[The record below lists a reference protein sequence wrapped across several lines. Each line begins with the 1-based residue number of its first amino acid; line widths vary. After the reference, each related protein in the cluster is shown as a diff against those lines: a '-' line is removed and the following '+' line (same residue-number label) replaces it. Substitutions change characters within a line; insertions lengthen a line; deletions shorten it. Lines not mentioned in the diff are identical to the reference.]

1 MIGFKK
7 RGENMRQTMGI
18 VAAVLV
24 FVAFVCVTNSAK
36 ATVSITDVYIMP
48 EVPAVE
54 DIITIFASGSASQSS
69 SWVDHTEFS
78 MVDTSLQLDLFLDMG
93 NAFMVSYWSY
103 SEEISPL
110 PAGTY
115 TLTVRAFGPSYV
127 PPYYGDLEDT
137 YTVDFTVVPE
147 PATFLF
153 LVMGIVAVRE
163 GHCRNNVNFRT
174 SRDIQEEGA

>member
-1 MIGFKK
+1 
-7 RGENMRQTMGI
+7 MRQTMGI

-48 EVPAVE
+48 EVPMVV
-54 DIITIFASGSASQSS
+54 DVITIFTSGSASQGS

-93 NAFMVSYWSY
+93 ILFMASYWSY

-147 PATFLF
+147 PSTFVILAAG
-153 LVMGIVAVRE
+153 LVS
-163 GHCRNNVNFRT
+163 FR
-174 SRDIQEEGA
+174 SRFRRKWPKR

>member
-1 MIGFKK
+1 MKMKK
-7 RGENMRQTMGI
+7 QTIRIMA
-18 VAAVLV
+18 VVLV
-24 FVAFVCVTNSAK
+24 FVCVVDSAK

-48 EVPAVE
+48 QVPAVE
-54 DIITIFASGSASQSS
+54 DIITIFASGSASQGS

-93 NAFMVSYWSY
+93 ILFMVSYWSY